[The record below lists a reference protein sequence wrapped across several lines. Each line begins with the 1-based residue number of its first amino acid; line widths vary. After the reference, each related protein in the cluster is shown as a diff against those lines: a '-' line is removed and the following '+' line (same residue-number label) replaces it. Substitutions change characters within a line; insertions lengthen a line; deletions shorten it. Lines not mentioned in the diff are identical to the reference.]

1 LGRNTVNSE
10 EIAMIYTKNL
20 SENSLRGSAV
30 VAAGVLLIAAFPV
43 WAHHP
48 MGGMTPQTFSQGLL
62 SGLGH
67 PIIGLDHFA
76 FLVVAMLLSCT
87 LKGAA
92 RYLAPLAFVAARLAG
107 TVLHLGAANIPMSET
122 LVALS
127 VVIGGVLAL
136 TRSHPGALLL
146 TAGFAASGVL
156 HGYAYGESIVGAEA
170 TPMLAYLAGFAA
182 IQSALILGGVLGLG
196 RLAAY
201 SERARLLATRVSG
214 VAALMTGGLFLA
226 MSLT

>member
-1 LGRNTVNSE
+1 MSF
-10 EIAMIYTKNL
+10 AKYMP
-20 SENSLRGSAV
+20 ENDLRRTLAV
-30 VAAGVLLIAAFPV
+30 TAGLLLVASSPV
-43 WAHHP
+43 FAHHP

-76 FLVVAMLLSCT
+76 FLVVAMLLASV

-92 RYLAPLAFVAARLAG
+92 RYLAPLAFVGATVAG

-136 TRSHPGALLL
+136 TRRHPGAFVLS
-146 TAGFAASGVL
+146 AIFAVSGIL
-156 HGYAYGESIVGAEA
+156 HGYAYGESIIGAET
-170 TPMLAYLAGFAA
+170 TPLLAYLAGLSVL
-182 IQSALILGGVLGLG
+182 QYALIVGGVLGLDKLASKSG
-196 RLAAY
+196 KARLAA
-201 SERARLLATRVSG
+201 ARVGS
-214 VAALMTGGLFLA
+214 AAAVLTGGVFFALGFV
-226 MSLT
+226 

>member
-1 LGRNTVNSE
+1 MN
-10 EIAMIYTKNL
+10 YTKYM
-20 SENSLRGSAV
+20 SENYLRGTVAVTAGLMLSAS
-30 VAAGVLLIAAFPV
+30 FPV
-43 WAHHP
+43 WAHHQ

-76 FLVVAMLLSCT
+76 FLVVAMLLACA

-92 RYLAPLAFVAARLAG
+92 RYLAPLAFIGATIGG

-136 TRSHPGALLL
+136 TRSYPGA
-146 TAGFAASGVL
+146 FALSAIFAVSGVL

-170 TPMLAYLAGFAA
+170 APLLAYLIGFAV
-182 IQSALILGGVLGLG
+182 IQYALIVGGVLGLEK
-196 RLAAY
+196 LAAH
-201 SERARLLATRVSG
+201 SEKARL
-214 VAALMTGGLFLA
+214 VAARIGSSAALLTGGLFLA
-226 MSLT
+226 LSLT